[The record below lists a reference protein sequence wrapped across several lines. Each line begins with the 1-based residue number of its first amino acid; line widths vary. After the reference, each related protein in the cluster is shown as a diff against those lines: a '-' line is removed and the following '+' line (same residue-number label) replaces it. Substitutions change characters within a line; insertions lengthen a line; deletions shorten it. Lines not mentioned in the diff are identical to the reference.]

1 MAMINLKKELRE
13 SSSPFPTAMYNIGG
27 PNISAS
33 EIPVSLT
40 SKPNWEALA
49 LLVWKLVEYTFP
61 PRDIEILGWCP
72 AVSVLPHGE
81 KVSL

>member
-1 MAMINLKKELRE
+1 
-13 SSSPFPTAMYNIGG
+13 MYNIGG

-33 EIPVSLT
+33 EIVNIAPGEGQIPASFT
-40 SKPNWEALA
+40 SEPNWEALA

-81 KVSL
+81 KVSF